1 MAPGVVWQCGSD
13 ALHELLYSGRAGNS
27 MTVLL
32 PGLRKATSD
41 ERENDSGAAIELEGC
56 HVAVGAGSS
65 TPEDRVSI
73 CISMIATQDHAF
85 LPSSHYNNNN
95 LQGIQQF
102 PLYALLN
109 ISSSQ
114 SLNYSNQ
121 PTATTTTTS
130 AIPTFRSRQRSKQT
144 VRKDFSVSF
153 VNLKLFSCLRAFS
166 YISFVG
172 TSPQKYLHY
181 QIYYYNIS
189 NGPCMFHNLS
199 SSRSSTDFLQ
209 GGYN

>member
-1 MAPGVVWQCGSD
+1 
-13 ALHELLYSGRAGNS
+13 

-32 PGLRKATSD
+32 PALRKATSD
-41 ERENDSGAAIELEGC
+41 DRENDSGAAIELGGC

-73 CISMIATQDHAF
+73 CISMIATQYHAF

-109 ISSSQ
+109 ISLSQ

-121 PTATTTTTS
+121 PTATTTTS
-130 AIPTFRSRQRSKQT
+130 AIPTFQSRQRSKQT

-166 YISFVG
+166 SIPFVG
-172 TSPQKYLHY
+172 T
-181 QIYYYNIS
+181 
-189 NGPCMFHNLS
+189 
-199 SSRSSTDFLQ
+199 FLQ
-209 GGYN
+209 VPSLPNLLLQYQQWAVYVP

>member
-1 MAPGVVWQCGSD
+1 MWQCGSD

-32 PGLRKATSD
+32 PALRKATSD
-41 ERENDSGAAIELEGC
+41 DRENDSGAAIELEGC

-73 CISMIATQDHAF
+73 CILMIATQDHAF

-109 ISSSQ
+109 ISLSQ

-121 PTATTTTTS
+121 PTATTTTS
-130 AIPTFRSRQRSKQT
+130 AIPTFRTRQRTKQT

-153 VNLKLFSCLRAFS
+153 VNLKLFSCLRAFPL
-166 YISFVG
+166 
-172 TSPQKYLHY
+172 SPLSALFSKYPHY
-181 QIYYYNIS
+181 QIYYYNFS
-189 NGPCMFHNLS
+189 NGPCMCN
-199 SSRSSTDFLQ
+199 
-209 GGYN
+209 NI

>member
-1 MAPGVVWQCGSD
+1 
-13 ALHELLYSGRAGNS
+13 

-121 PTATTTTTS
+121 PTATTNTSATNVSIPDNAQSRQYAKISVSLLSISSSFPVYELFPISPLSALLPKSTFTTKFTTTIS
-130 AIPTFRSRQRSKQT
+130 AMGRVCLIIHRLQR
-144 VRKDFSVSF
+144 
-153 VNLKLFSCLRAFS
+153 
-166 YISFVG
+166 
-172 TSPQKYLHY
+172 P
-181 QIYYYNIS
+181 
-189 NGPCMFHNLS
+189 
-199 SSRSSTDFLQ
+199 STDFLQ